1 MGGQSLCLCQR
12 HRATSRGRIPGQD
25 LPGGHK
31 RNLQRSQTNQTVSLD
46 EFCRNSS
53 FDNLLKARKRK
64 FKIIQIFAL
73 RYRLLDI

>member
-1 MGGQSLCLCQR
+1 M
-12 HRATSRGRIPGQD
+12 PGQD

-31 RNLQRSQTNQTVSLD
+31 RNLQRSQMNQTVSLD

-53 FDNLLKARKRK
+53 FDNFLKARKRK

>member
-1 MGGQSLCLCQR
+1 M
-12 HRATSRGRIPGQD
+12 PGQD

-31 RNLQRSQTNQTVSLD
+31 TQPSKESNNQTVSLD